1 MRQQVQ
7 FCLAIL
13 IIIAMIGSLF
23 PTSSYAV
30 ESQPGQQGINAT
42 ELTVRTWEDLKNA
55 ITSVDAEEAAIIT
68 VEGKLEQGKT
78 GAVYDTLYI
87 KGDIT
92 LKGGTKRGTIVRK
105 ISGGEIF
112 VISTGAKLTL
122 QDITLDGNKDSFT
135 NFYADSFMI
144 NVEKKGQ
151 LFMEE
156 DAVIKN
162 STGAGVYVDVK
173 AEFIMNGG
181 EISGCYAD
189 PGVKV
194 TGGSFMMN
202 DGLITE
208 NGLKDSK
215 YLEGAVFISVV
226 NVIHKPLQEVVMMA
240 ISQ

>member
-1 MRQQVQ
+1 MRQQVK